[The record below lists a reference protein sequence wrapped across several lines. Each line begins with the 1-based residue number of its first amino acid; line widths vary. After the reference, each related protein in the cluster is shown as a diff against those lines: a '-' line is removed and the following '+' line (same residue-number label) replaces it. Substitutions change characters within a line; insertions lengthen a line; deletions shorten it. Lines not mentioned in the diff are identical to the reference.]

1 MTRRSFVTTSHQ
13 QPDRPIPACGVD
25 PITSASIAATLG
37 DALHTSSHP
46 SDIAVVPLDHQS
58 IGHGV
63 LLFENGAHYLDD
75 IRQILAVSL
84 DHHETPEVIIY
95 SYRDHDVLDEN
106 DIYEFDLTSA
116 WFAGQGIQL
125 TDWFVVTQR
134 NARSIPTEFG
144 RSSNWTE

>member
-1 MTRRSFVTTSHQ
+1 MTRRSFVTTSQQ

-25 PITSASIAATLG
+25 PITSASVAALLA
-37 DALHTSSHP
+37 DALLTSSHP

-63 LLFENGAHYLDD
+63 LLFENGAHYLDN

-84 DHHETPEVIIY
+84 DHHETPDIIVY

-116 WFAGQGIQL
+116 WLASQGIQL

-144 RSSNWTE
+144 RSSNWTK

>member
-116 WFAGQGIQL
+116 WFANQGIQL
-125 TDWFVVTQR
+125 IDWIVVTKR
-134 NARSIPTEFG
+134 DTRSIPAEFG
-144 RSSNWTE
+144 RSSNWPE

>member
-1 MTRRSFVTTSHQ
+1 MTTSHQ

-25 PITSASIAATLG
+25 PITSSSVAALLG
-37 DALHTSSHP
+37 QALQATSSAG
-46 SDIAVVPLDHQS
+46 DIAVVPLDHQS

-63 LLFENGAHYLDD
+63 LLFENGAHYLDN
-75 IRQILAVSL
+75 IRQILAISL
-84 DHHETPEVIIY
+84 DHHETPDVIVY

-116 WFAGQGIQL
+116 WFANQGIQL
-125 TDWFVVTQR
+125 IDWFVVTQR

-144 RSSNWTE
+144 RSSNWTN

>member
-84 DHHETPEVIIY
+84 DHHETPEVIVY

-116 WFAGQGIQL
+116 WFDSQGIQL
-125 TDWFVVTQR
+125 IDWIVVTKR
-134 NARSIPTEFG
+134 DTRSIPAEFG
-144 RSSNWTE
+144 RSSNWPE

>member
-1 MTRRSFVTTSHQ
+1 MTRRSFVTTPHN

-37 DALHTSSHP
+37 HALHTSSHT

-63 LLFENGAHYLDD
+63 LLFENGAHYLDN
-75 IRQILAVSL
+75 IRQILAISL
-84 DHHETPEVIIY
+84 DHHETPEVIVY
-95 SYRDHDVLDEN
+95 SYREHDVLDEN

-116 WFAGQGIQL
+116 WFASQGIQL
-125 TDWFVVTQR
+125 IDWFVVTQR

-144 RSSNWTE
+144 RSSNWTK

>member
-1 MTRRSFVTTSHQ
+1 VTTSHQ

-25 PITSASIAATLG
+25 PITSASVAALLG
-37 DALHTSSHP
+37 DALHISSHP

-84 DHHETPEVIIY
+84 DHHETPDVIVY

-116 WFAGQGIQL
+116 WFDSQGIQL
-125 TDWFVVTQR
+125 IDWFVVTKR
-134 NARSIPTEFG
+134 NSRSIPNEFG

>member
-63 LLFENGAHYLDD
+63 LLFENGTHYLDD

-116 WFAGQGIQL
+116 WFANQGIQL
-125 TDWFVVTQR
+125 IDWFVVTER
-134 NARSIPTEFG
+134 NSRSIPTEFG

>member
-46 SDIAVVPLDHQS
+46 SDIAVIPLDHQS

-84 DHHETPEVIIY
+84 DHHETPNVIVY

-116 WFAGQGIQL
+116 WFDSQGIQL
-125 TDWFVVTQR
+125 IDWIVVTKR
-134 NARSIPTEFG
+134 DTRSIPAEFG
-144 RSSNWTE
+144 RSSNWPE